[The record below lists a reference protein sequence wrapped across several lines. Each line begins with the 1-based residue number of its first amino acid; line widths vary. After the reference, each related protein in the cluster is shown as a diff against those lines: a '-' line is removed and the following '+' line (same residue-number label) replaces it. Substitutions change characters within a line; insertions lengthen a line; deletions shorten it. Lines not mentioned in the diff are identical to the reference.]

1 MYQILQ
7 KFTLQTGLETGLT
20 YCIFLVFAILAGL
33 FLLTKGGDALSDHC
47 SLLAKALGVPSVVV
61 GLTIVSIAT
70 SAPELFT
77 SIAAIRSNAQGLIL
91 GNIIGSNIAN
101 IGLIL
106 GLVLMVKSVNTRDT
120 ISRSQLTTLL
130 LLTIVFCG
138 FLFFN
143 PAKNISLLPGLL
155 LLGFIFVYLF
165 NTTAKAL
172 RKRMKERKENKENT
186 NIHVPAKVLM
196 ISVFFIFLSTA
207 ALWAGSD
214 FLVFGGKNLAKMA
227 GVPEE
232 LIGFSILAIGTS
244 LPELAASISLVKK
257 SEHKMLLGN
266 IVGSNLFNIGL
277 VGGVAGILS
286 PISSETE
293 FPWIDTKFPWID
305 YISLIFL
312 TGLFCFWLKGRTL
325 TKKDG
330 FILLACY
337 LTSTLFTWILNGN

>member
-1 MYQILQ
+1 MDQILHNL
-7 KFTLQTGLETGLT
+7 TLQAGLGTGFA
-20 YCIFLVFAILAGL
+20 YCVVLAMAIVVGL
-33 FLLTKGGDALSDHC
+33 FLLTKGGDALSDHS

-106 GLVLMVKSVNTRDT
+106 GLALMVKNVDTRNT
-120 ISRSQLTTLL
+120 ISKSQITTLL
-130 LLTIVFCG
+130 LLTLVFCC

-143 PAKNISLLPGLL
+143 PSQNLSLLPGVL
-155 LLGFIFVYLF
+155 LLGFISVYLF
-165 NTTAKAL
+165 GTTAKAL
-172 RKRMKERKENKENT
+172 GQRKKERETKTDKESLDT
-186 NIHVPAKVLM
+186 PPAKAFLL
-196 ISVFFIFLSTA
+196 SASFILLSTA

-214 FLVFGGKNLAKMA
+214 FLVFGAKNLAIIA

-257 SEHKMLLGN
+257 GEHKMLLGN

-277 VGGVAGILS
+277 VGGVAGILG
-286 PISSETE
+286 PVSSKT
-293 FPWIDTKFPWID
+293 PSPWID
-305 YISLIFL
+305 YVSLLLL
-312 TGLFCFWLKGRTL
+312 TALFCLWLKGRTL
-325 TKKDG
+325 TRKEG
-330 FILLACY
+330 FVLLAGY
-337 LTSTLFTWILNGN
+337 LASSLFTWILNGSA

>member
-1 MYQILQ
+1 MDQILHNL
-7 KFTLQTGLETGLT
+7 TLQAGLGTGFA
-20 YCIFLVFAILAGL
+20 YCVVLAMAIVVGL
-33 FLLTKGGDALSDHC
+33 FLLTKGGDALSDHS

-106 GLVLMVKSVNTRDT
+106 GLALMVKNVDTRDT
-120 ISRSQLTTLL
+120 ISKSQMTSLL
-130 LLTIVFCG
+130 LLTLVFCG

-143 PAKNISLLPGLL
+143 RSNLSFWPGIL
-155 LLGFIFVYLF
+155 LLGFISVYLF
-165 NTTAKAL
+165 GTTAKAL
-172 RKRMKERKENKENT
+172 GKRKKERKAKTDKESLDT
-186 NIHVPAKVLM
+186 PPAKPFLL
-196 ISVFFIFLSTA
+196 SVFLILLSTA
-207 ALWAGSD
+207 ALWAGAD
-214 FLVFGGKNLAKMA
+214 FLVFGGMNLAKIA

-257 SEHKMLLGN
+257 GEHKMLLGN

-277 VGGVAGILS
+277 VGGVAGILG
-286 PISSETE
+286 PVSSKT
-293 FPWIDTKFPWID
+293 PSPWID
-305 YISLIFL
+305 YVSILLL
-312 TGLFCFWLKGRTL
+312 TALFCLWLKGRTL
-325 TKKDG
+325 TRKEG
-330 FILLACY
+330 FVLLAGY
-337 LTSTLFTWILNGN
+337 LASSLFTWILNGSA